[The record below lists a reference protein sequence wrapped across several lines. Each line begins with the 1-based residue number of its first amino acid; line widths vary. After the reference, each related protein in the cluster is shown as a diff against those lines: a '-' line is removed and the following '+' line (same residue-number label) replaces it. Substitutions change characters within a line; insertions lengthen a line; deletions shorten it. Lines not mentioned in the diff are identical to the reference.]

1 MNTCSRA
8 VIGRAKD
15 VAKDAVWSRRG
26 VTAGFAAALANSLIL
41 PARAGSDPAAKAF
54 LDSIYRHYVGSSSGA
69 AKGIP
74 LTSTK
79 SLRGYFTVGL
89 ASLIIDDRATASKRG
104 EPPVLDGDP
113 FVGRQDWDIS
123 DLVIDVKQ
131 GGALKAT
138 GTVTFTNAGTPG
150 KVVLEL
156 LRSGKEWRIADIE
169 WESGSLR
176 GLYRR
181 KAAQDAEAA
190 EAAPR

>member
-1 MNTCSRA
+1 MNTSSGA

-15 VAKDAVWSRRG
+15 AAKDAAWSRRG
-26 VTAGFAAALANSLIL
+26 LTAGFAAALAVSLIL
-41 PARAGSDPAAKAF
+41 PARASDPAAKAF

-69 AKGIP
+69 AKGVP
-74 LTSTK
+74 LTTTK
-79 SLRGYFTVGL
+79 SVRGYFTVGL

-190 EAAPR
+190 PR